1 MAVKFITGKME
12 KSKDIEWIGKATLL
26 SALSDSSRS
35 ELDALVEAL
44 AK

>member
-1 MAVKFITGKME
+1 MAVKFITCKME
-12 KSKDIEWIGKATLL
+12 KSKDIEWVGKATLL

-35 ELDALVEAL
+35 ELDALAEAL